1 MQRQGGARTHR
12 LALRHRCKLRHMK
25 SKTSVL
31 VLAGVVIVGG
41 LWLRHYFSPGEVVRR
56 KLLATVAA
64 FEEERLLSVMAA
76 VSRSYSDAWGFDYET
91 LGGSLHQ
98 VMESFDDLD
107 VDLVFGT
114 IEASDERVTISLE
127 FVVSGRS
134 EGARES
140 VVGTSTEPCT
150 AVLEWRKETP
160 GWRLVSTLDLDIPE
174 LRSEL
179 ESRRRNR

>member
-1 MQRQGGARTHR
+1 V
-12 LALRHRCKLRHMK
+12 K

-31 VLAGVVIVGG
+31 VLAVVVIVGA

-64 FEEERLLSVMAA
+64 FEEERLLGVMAA
-76 VSRSYSDAWGFDYET
+76 VSRSYSDPWGFDYET

-98 VMESFDDLD
+98 VMEGFDDLD
-107 VDLVFGT
+107 IDLVFGA
-114 IEASDERVTISLE
+114 IEASDERVTIGLE
-127 FVVSGRS
+127 FVVSGRT
-134 EGARES
+134 EGGREY
-140 VVGTSTEPCT
+140 VVGSSTEPCT
-150 AVLEWRKETP
+150 AVLEWRRETP
-160 GWRLVSTLDLDIPE
+160 GWRLASTPVLDIPE